1 METFFIAESL
11 TSAFKHV
18 LTKNVIFALKI
29 WREMQIFD
37 PLRKKYVKLT
47 PEERVRQDTIVWL
60 SKEWEVPLPLMSSE
74 WGFSFN
80 GMQYRAD
87 VIVFDRTLQP
97 LMLVECKAPDVP
109 INQMV
114 VDQVI
119 RYNLSLKVKYILITN
134 GKSSYL
140 CGRNPETEQ
149 YEFLDRILKY
159 GQMI

>member
-1 METFFIAESL
+1 ME
-11 TSAFKHV
+11 
-18 LTKNVIFALKI
+18 
-29 WREMQIFD
+29 IFD
-37 PLRKKYVKLT
+37 PLRKKYVRLT
-47 PEERVRQDTIVWL
+47 PEEEVRQNVIGWL
-60 SKEWEVPLPLMSSE
+60 AQEWEVPLPLMSSE
-74 WGFSFN
+74 WAFTFN

-87 VIVFDRTLQP
+87 LLVFDRSLQP

-140 CGRNPETEQ
+140 CARDPVTEQ
-149 YEFLDRILKY
+149 YQFLDKIPKY
-159 GQMI
+159 EQML

>member
-1 METFFIAESL
+1 
-11 TSAFKHV
+11 
-18 LTKNVIFALKI
+18 
-29 WREMQIFD
+29 
-37 PLRKKYVKLT
+37 
-47 PEERVRQDTIVWL
+47 VRQDTIVWL

>member
-1 METFFIAESL
+1 ME
-11 TSAFKHV
+11 
-18 LTKNVIFALKI
+18 
-29 WREMQIFD
+29 IFD
-37 PLRKKYVKLT
+37 PLRKKYVRLT
-47 PEERVRQDTIVWL
+47 PEEEVRQNVIGWL
-60 SKEWEVPLPLMSSE
+60 AQEWEVPLPLMSSE
-74 WGFSFN
+74 WAFTFN

-87 VIVFDRTLQP
+87 LLVFDRSLQP

-140 CGRNPETEQ
+140 CAWNPDTEQ
-149 YEFLDRILKY
+149 YQFLDKIPKY
-159 GQMI
+159 EQML

>member
-1 METFFIAESL
+1 
-11 TSAFKHV
+11 
-18 LTKNVIFALKI
+18 
-29 WREMQIFD
+29 MQIFD
-37 PLRKKYVKLT
+37 PLRKKYVRLT
-47 PEERVRQDTIVWL
+47 PEEEVRQNVIGWL
-60 SKEWEVPLPLMSSE
+60 AQEWEVPLPLMSSE
-74 WGFSFN
+74 WAFTFN

-87 VIVFDRTLQP
+87 LLVFDRSLQP

-140 CGRNPETEQ
+140 CARDPVTEQ
-149 YEFLDRILKY
+149 YQFLDEIPKY
-159 GQMI
+159 EQML